1 MKKYGGLVCFLLV
14 LSLLLLAGC
23 GAKDEW
29 EAAEKM
35 AKIYD
40 EIQNTVEKKLD
51 KAVANYTLHKYSID
65 TSP

>member
-1 MKKYGGLVCFLLV
+1 MKKYGRLVCFLLV

-35 AKIYD
+35 ADGQSTKIIVPSD
-40 EIQNTVEKKLD
+40 LQDIASLATIFTESK
-51 KAVANYTLHKYSID
+51 
-65 TSP
+65 